1 MFSFYL
7 RAQMLAPK
15 NGRSYNQLALLAM
28 YQNRRLDAVYYYMRS
43 LAASNPFL
51 TARDNLLTIFDEVR
65 KKVCLNPFTSLSVSF
80 DFFVFLVRIE

>member
-1 MFSFYL
+1 
-7 RAQMLAPK
+7 MLAPK

-51 TARDNLLTIFDEVR
+51 TARENLLAIFDEVR
-65 KKVCLNPFTSLSVSF
+65 RKVSHLLFGQLFYLT
-80 DFFVFLVRIE
+80 FVFFISSMS

>member
-1 MFSFYL
+1 
-7 RAQMLAPK
+7 MLAPK

-51 TARDNLLTIFDEVR
+51 TARENLLAIFDEVR
-65 KKVCLNPFTSLSVSF
+65 RKVSILLEIYFYNQILCLIFNYSHV
-80 DFFVFLVRIE
+80 FFLLF

>member
-1 MFSFYL
+1 
-7 RAQMLAPK
+7 MLAPK

-51 TARDNLLTIFDEVR
+51 TARENLLAIFDEVR
-65 KKVCLNPFTSLSVSF
+65 RKVSILLEI
-80 DFFVFLVRIE
+80 LYL